1 MSTPQE
7 KALAKFLNHKE
18 GRNWAPRMNGKA
30 KSREYLHAKLT
41 HKPRP
46 VYKPPEKKPTEYKK
60 LSIEEYEKKYP
71 K

>member
-1 MSTPQE
+1 
-7 KALAKFLNHKE
+7 
-18 GRNWAPRMNGKA
+18 MNGKA
-30 KSREYLHAKLT
+30 KSREYLHAKLE

-60 LSIEEYEKKYP
+60 LSIEEFEKKYLN